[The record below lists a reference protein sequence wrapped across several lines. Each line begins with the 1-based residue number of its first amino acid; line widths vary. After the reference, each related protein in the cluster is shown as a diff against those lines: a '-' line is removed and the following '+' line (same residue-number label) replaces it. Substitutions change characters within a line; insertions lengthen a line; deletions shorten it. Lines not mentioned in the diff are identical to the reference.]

1 MNIAELLHTNRSLS
15 EISHYKW
22 EFLHGGISN
31 INIIVKDIDIYPS
44 PVVITFYK
52 DGGSSNINREFQLRE
67 ILDADCGIPIPKIYD
82 AGVVEDTNGTY
93 GYVVKECLEGQTL
106 HQTLAEA
113 ERLGL
118 SDNDITS
125 LLHGLGET
133 IARFHSHVLP
143 GFGDIPVEPSVLPWR
158 DIYIEAVKKRFAD
171 FMRLP
176 SEKQISQFR
185 VSQIQTLLPSLSE
198 LIDEQADSFDGVI
211 EPRLTHNDMNFL
223 NVLSSRKNGTWG
235 ISGLLDFDDVSSA
248 DPDIDLVAVESQIY
262 LSTYK
267 EPFMKHRSD
276 FCDGYRM
283 FREINSQTFR
293 QKRLIY
299 HMSRS
304 LSYFEAIVA
313 MDETATQKH
322 EINNFFAEKHLEI
335 LKSIAEHGDLN
346 TADMPM
352 LF

>member
-1 MNIAELLHTNRSLS
+1 
-15 EISHYKW
+15 
-22 EFLHGGISN
+22 
-31 INIIVKDIDIYPS
+31 
-44 PVVITFYK
+44 
-52 DGGSSNINREFQLRE
+52 
-67 ILDADCGIPIPKIYD
+67 
-82 AGVVEDTNGTY
+82 
-93 GYVVKECLEGQTL
+93 
-106 HQTLAEA
+106 
-113 ERLGL
+113 
-118 SDNDITS
+118 
-125 LLHGLGET
+125 
-133 IARFHSHVLP
+133 
-143 GFGDIPVEPSVLPWR
+143 
-158 DIYIEAVKKRFAD
+158 
-171 FMRLP
+171 
-176 SEKQISQFR
+176 
-185 VSQIQTLLPSLSE
+185 
-198 LIDEQADSFDGVI
+198 
-211 EPRLTHNDMNFL
+211 MNFL